1 LLIQKRK
8 VTYDEEQGTT
18 VIVCQ
23 KRLIILWSSVQVTHA
38 LPFILKQP
46 AVRWNCG
53 LFFCDRRGTGYL
65 EPSPMQVPT
74 IIPST
79 AETMNQVVRK
89 IAMVIY
95 GYVCLPVISRCASVA
110 LERSVFDTRLKQ
122 ILVQF
127 TGVRVGNYAL

>member
-1 LLIQKRK
+1 
-8 VTYDEEQGTT
+8 
-18 VIVCQ
+18 
-23 KRLIILWSSVQVTHA
+23 
-38 LPFILKQP
+38 
-46 AVRWNCG
+46 
-53 LFFCDRRGTGYL
+53 
-65 EPSPMQVPT
+65 MQVPT

-122 ILVQF
+122 MLVQF